1 MQLSN
6 YNCLLWEGARDHLN
20 RWPFEVDGATVNV
33 PVSGTFRSNNGMSLY
48 SMCLAGSG
56 IMRLAEHLARPAI
69 ARGELVPLLQ
79 EYQAVDDSAFYAVFL
94 PERDLLPRI
103 RVFVDYLVDKYRTP
117 PW

>member
-1 MQLSN
+1 
-6 YNCLLWEGARDHLN
+6 
-20 RWPFEVDGATVNV
+20 
-33 PVSGTFRSNNGMSLY
+33 
-48 SMCLAGSG
+48 
-56 IMRLAEHLARPAI
+56 MRLAEHLARPAI